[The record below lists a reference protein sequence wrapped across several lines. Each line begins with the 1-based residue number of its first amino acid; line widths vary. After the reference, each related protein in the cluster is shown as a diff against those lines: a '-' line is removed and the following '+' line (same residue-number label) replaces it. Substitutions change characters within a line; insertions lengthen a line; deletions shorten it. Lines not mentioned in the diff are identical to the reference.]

1 MDSTSSSVALC
12 FAIILAATTNCTA
25 AYDGE
30 LKALVA
36 SGWWPKNNASD
47 DYCKWNG
54 ITCDDAGHVAEIYM
68 HGYYGDHTLEELDL
82 LALRQIARL
91 DLGGLRFFG
100 GIPPQ
105 IGALSKL
112 TYLNLSCNRLTGDL
126 PLSLANLNKLE
137 SLDISRNHIVGA
149 IPPGIGNLTSLV
161 TLDLSRNYNLQG
173 NLPLS
178 LANLTK
184 LESLDISNNRI
195 GGAIPPEIGDLTS
208 LVSLDLSNNF
218 FINGSLPFT
227 LGRLTRLKSLQLSG
241 NNLEGNFPIS
251 LTNLTKL
258 ETLDISHNSIR
269 GAIPASIGDL
279 TSLVSLDLSNNQL
292 EGILPLSLSNLTQL
306 ESIDV
311 SYNYIN
317 GSLPLTMVG
326 LARLRSFQL
335 SNNRLDGFFGARIV
349 ELPSIETIDVSRNS
363 IYEQIPVGFGYRV
376 SKYISIVDLSYNNLY
391 GGVPESISFLYGIN
405 VSYNNLQGPIP
416 YRVWERLGENNFLG
430 NHQLVIPH
438 YSTIPIDH
446 YSTTPRYHSYKKV
459 LLPLAIFFICLFFS
473 GLFRFIYHVKGKK
486 TTPVKPDLNHG
497 DIFKIWNYDGKI
509 AYEDIIE
516 ATQDFDF
523 THCIGTGGYGS
534 VYRAQLPTGKV
545 VAVKKLHRF
554 EGENP
559 TFDACFKNEAKVL
572 SEIRHRNIVKL
583 FGFCLHK
590 RCMFL
595 IYEYMEMGSLFYV
608 LRDSNEAVDLNWA
621 KRVNIVEGIARALSY
636 MHHHCSPPILHRD
649 ISTSNV
655 LLNSK
660 LEAFVSDFG
669 TARLLD
675 PDSSNHT
682 LIAGTHGYIAP
693 ELAYTM
699 AVTEKCDVYSFGVV
713 ALETMFGSHPGE
725 FLTSVFVSER
735 NSENLMLQDL
745 LDKRLPSPDDE
756 DLKAARDVVRVVRIA
771 LTCVSSD
778 PKSRPSMSR
787 VCDEL
792 DVRGPPLPMPL
803 RSVSISHLM
812 HM

>member
-1 MDSTSSSVALC
+1 MCVCSMNSSRSVAFC
-12 FAIILAATTNCTA
+12 IAIIIAAAKCA
-25 AYDGE
+25 AANDGE
-30 LKALVA
+30 SDALVA
-36 SGWWPKNNASD
+36 SGWWSNKYINTGNITSD
-47 DYCKWNG
+47 QYCTWDG
-54 ITCDDAGHVAEIYM
+54 ITCDDAGYVAEISRHDM
-68 HGYYGDHTLEELDL
+68 YYHQLGELDL
-82 LALRQIARL
+82 LAFRNIARI
-91 DLGGLRFFG
+91 DLSGMWLTG
-100 GIPPQ
+100 GIPPE

-112 TYLNLSCNRLTGDL
+112 TYLNFSRNDLTGNV
-126 PLSLANLNKLE
+126 PFSLSNLTNLQY
-137 SLDISRNHIVGA
+137 LDISYNFFGGA
-149 IPPGIGNLTSLV
+149 IPSGIGNLTSLV
-161 TLDLSRNYNLQG
+161 
-173 NLPLS
+173 
-178 LANLTK
+178 A
-184 LESLDISNNRI
+184 
-195 GGAIPPEIGDLTS
+195 
-208 LVSLDLSNNF
+208 LDLSNNYW
-218 FINGSLPFT
+218 INGSLPST
-227 LGRLTRLKSLQLSG
+227 LGRLTRLESLKLNDNQLKGFFEAGISKLPSIKTIDLSG
-241 NNLEGNFPIS
+241 NLIS
-251 LTNLTKL
+251 EQIPFDLGYYANAHSLSIDL
-258 ETLDISHNSIR
+258 SHNNLY
-269 GAIPASIGDL
+269 GTVPK
-279 TSLVSLDLSNNQL
+279 
-292 EGILPLSLSNLTQL
+292 SLSNLR
-306 ESIDV
+306 
-311 SYNYIN
+311 NIN
-317 GSLPLTMVG
+317 
-326 LARLRSFQL
+326 
-335 SNNRLDGFFGARIV
+335 
-349 ELPSIETIDVSRNS
+349 
-363 IYEQIPVGFGYRV
+363 
-376 SKYISIVDLSYNNLY
+376 LSYNDLE
-391 GGVPESISFLYGIN
+391 GRVPFGVWYALPEGS
-405 VSYNNLQGPIP
+405 
-416 YRVWERLGENNFLG
+416 FLG
-430 NHQLVIPH
+430 NDRLLP
-438 YSTIPIDH
+438 PRD
-446 YSTTPRYHSYKKV
+446 STTRA
-459 LLPLAIFFICLFFS
+459 LDT
-473 GLFRFIYHVKGKK
+473 RGKK
-486 TTPVKPDLNHG
+486 TTPVKPDLKHG

-509 AYEDIIE
+509 AYKDIIE

-523 THCIGTGGYGS
+523 THCIGSGGYGS

-559 TFDACFKNEAKVL
+559 IFDACFKNEAKVL

-608 LRDSNEAVDLNWA
+608 LRDSNEAVELNWA

-636 MHHHCSPPILHRD
+636 MHHDCSPPILHRD

-655 LLNSK
+655 LLSSK

-803 RSVSISHLM
+803 RSISISHLM

>member
-12 FAIILAATTNCTA
+12 LAVIIAATSCTA
-25 AYDGE
+25 ADDAE
-30 LKALVA
+30 SKALVA
-36 SGWWPKNNASD
+36 SGWWPNNNDSTTKITYD
-47 DYCKWNG
+47 QYCKWNG
-54 ITCDDAGHVAEIYM
+54 IICDDDGYVAEINVHDDYLNT
-68 HGYYGDHTLEELDL
+68 HSLEELDL
-82 LALRQIARL
+82 LAFRHIARI
-91 DLGGLRFFG
+91 DLSGMLLSGR
-100 GIPPQ
+100 IPPQ

-112 TYLNLSCNRLTGDL
+112 AYLNLSRNLLMGDL
-126 PLSLANLNKLE
+126 PLSLTNLTKLE
-137 SLDISRNHIVGA
+137 SLDISHNRIGGV
-149 IPPGIGNLTSLV
+149 IPPGIGNLKILV
-161 TLDLSRNYNLQG
+161 SLDLSYIYNLHG

-184 LESLDISNNRI
+184 LESLDISHNSI
-195 GGAIPPEIGDLTS
+195 GGPIPPEIGDLTS
-208 LVSLDLSNNF
+208 L
-218 FINGSLPFT
+218 
-227 LGRLTRLKSLQLSG
+227 LSG

-251 LTNLTKL
+251 HTNLTKL

-279 TSLVSLDLSNNQL
+279 TSLVALDLSNNQL
-292 EGILPLSLSNLTQL
+292 EGILPLSLPNLTQL

-311 SYNYIN
+311 SYNSIN

-335 SNNRLDGFFGARIV
+335 SNNHLDGFFGARIV

-416 YRVWERLGENNFLG
+416 TIVWERLGANKFLG

-446 YSTTPRYHSYKKV
+446 YSTTPRYHSYKNV
-459 LLPLAIFFICLFFS
+459 LLPLAIFFINLFFS
-473 GLFRFIYHVKGKK
+473 GLFRFIYHVNGNKRI
-486 TTPVKPDLNHG
+486 PMKPDLNHG

-559 TFDACFKNEAKVL
+559 TFDACFRNEAKVL
-572 SEIRHRNIVKL
+572 SGIRHRNIVKL

-590 RCMFL
+590 RSMFL

-621 KRVNIVEGIARALSY
+621 KRVNIVEGVARALSY
-636 MHHHCSPPILHRD
+636 MHHDCSPPILHRD

-655 LLNSK
+655 LLNLK

-778 PKSRPSMSR
+778 PKFRPSMSR

-792 DVRGPPLPMPL
+792 DVRGPPLPMRL
-803 RSVSISHLM
+803 RSISISHLM